1 MLDPV
6 PLTQVLVRQLVHLCD
21 VSDGDIADRR
31 PEIAHPLARQPIED
45 PRPLPARANETRTS
59 EHAQVLRRVR
69 DALRD
74 LVRDLLDRALALREQ
89 IDDLRPAAAAERLR
103 HRRERVE
110 QGHLR
115 CATRHIFKLSLE

>member
-1 MLDPV
+1 M
-6 PLTQVLVRQLVHLCD
+6 
-21 VSDGDIADRR
+21 IRR
-31 PEIAHPLARQPIED
+31 PPRSTLFPYTTLFDLPVED
-45 PRPLPARANETRTS
+45 PRPLPARANETRPS
-59 EHAQVLRRVR
+59 ENVQVLGGVR

-110 QGHLR
+110 QRHLR
-115 CATRHIFKLSLE
+115 CATCHILKLSLE